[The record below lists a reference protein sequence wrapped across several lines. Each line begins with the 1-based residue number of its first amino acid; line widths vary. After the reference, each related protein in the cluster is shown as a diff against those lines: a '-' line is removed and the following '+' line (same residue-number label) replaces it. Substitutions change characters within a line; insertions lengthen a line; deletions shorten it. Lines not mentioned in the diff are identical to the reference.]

1 VHTGQ
6 NFPENDGLIRSLEIH
21 VKMKEIKFLIPYV
34 VFTAFSYYFAKNGL
48 IYASPFAFMGLRYLV
63 AAGILLT
70 ISKKIILSRNLLYL
84 SLMTITSTMFW
95 SYGLL
100 YVSPAESAVLS
111 YSMPLFSLP
120 IAFMMVKEKPSR
132 TELAGIF
139 VGFAGIMIYGLPL
152 LQGFTEVG
160 MFLTIINAF
169 FWGMFTVFYR
179 KLRDQ
184 DPVSINASQ
193 MLIGGLIMMALS
205 PFDFTLKINYEFLI
219 DLAWMA
225 TLGGA
230 VQFLLWNYMIRIS
243 KVNRVTVLAFSV
255 PIFTMILSAIMT
267 DALPGIL
274 AISGV
279 AIMFSG
285 ILVSRIRG
293 GISIVNEAAH

>member
-1 VHTGQ
+1 
-6 NFPENDGLIRSLEIH
+6 
-21 VKMKEIKFLIPYV
+21 MKEIKFLIPYV

-193 MLIGGLIMMALS
+193 MLIGGLIMIALS

-279 AIMFSG
+279 TIMFSG

-293 GISIVNEAAH
+293 GISIVNGAAH

>member
-1 VHTGQ
+1 
-6 NFPENDGLIRSLEIH
+6 
-21 VKMKEIKFLIPYV
+21 MKEIKFLIPYV
-34 VFTAFSYYFAKNGL
+34 IFTAFSYYFAKNGL

-63 AAGILLT
+63 ASGILLT
-70 ISKKIILSRNLLYL
+70 LSKKIILSRNLLYL
-84 SLMTITSTMFW
+84 SLMTVTSTMFW

-120 IAFMMVKEKPSR
+120 IAFLMVKEKPSR

-139 VGFAGIMIYGLPL
+139 IGFAGIMVYGLPL

-160 MFLTIINAF
+160 VFLTIINAF

-193 MLIGGLIMMALS
+193 MLIGGLIMVALS
-205 PFDFTLKINYEFLI
+205 PLDFTLKISYEFLI

-243 KVNRVTVLAFSV
+243 KVNRITVLAFSV
-255 PIFTMILSAIMT
+255 PIFTMILSAIMV

-274 AISGV
+274 TVSGV
-279 AIMFSG
+279 TIMFIG
-285 ILVSRIRG
+285 ILVSRLRG
-293 GISIVNEAAH
+293 GISIVDETAQ

>member
-1 VHTGQ
+1 
-6 NFPENDGLIRSLEIH
+6 
-21 VKMKEIKFLIPYV
+21 MKEIKFLIPYV